1 MDALEALCTRTSVSS
16 LTEPGPTDEQL
27 AAMLRAAS
35 RAPDHARLRPWR
47 VLIVR
52 GDARRRLGEV
62 MADALRA
69 SDPEAPEPLLE
80 RERQKPLR
88 APAIL
93 VVSVTPKDR
102 PGVPEVEQVLAGGAA
117 AQNILLAA
125 HALGLGGIWRTG
137 GTAYDDNVIR
147 ELDLAPGSR
156 IVGFLYLGAPA
167 GEARRR
173 PDEPPVN
180 AVEWSAERG
189 APPRHFVVP
198 PAAE

>member
-16 LTEPGPTDEQL
+16 LAEPGPTDEQL
-27 AAMLRAAS
+27 AAILRAAS

-47 VLIVR
+47 FLIVR
-52 GDARRRLGEV
+52 GEARRRLGEV

-93 VVSVTPKDR
+93 VVSVTPKER
-102 PGVPEVEQVLAGGAA
+102 PGVPEVEQILAGGAA

-125 HALGLGGIWRTG
+125 HALGLGAIWRTG
-137 GTAYDDNVIR
+137 GTAYDDNVIQA
-147 ELDLAPGSR
+147 LDLVPGSR
-156 IVGFLYLGAPA
+156 IVGFLYLGTPA
-167 GEARRR
+167 GEVKRR
-173 PDEPPVN
+173 PDEQVVN
-180 AVEWSAERG
+180 AVEWGAERG
-189 APPRHFVVP
+189 APSRDFIV
-198 PAAE
+198 PAAAE

>member
-16 LTEPGPTDEQL
+16 LIEPGPTDEQL
-27 AAMLRAAS
+27 ATILRAAS

-47 VLIVR
+47 FLIVR

-62 MADALRA
+62 MADALRL

-80 RERQKPLR
+80 RERQKPMR

-93 VVSVTPKDR
+93 VVSVTPRER

-125 HALGLGGIWRTG
+125 HALGLGAIWRTG
-137 GTAYDDNVIR
+137 GTAYDENVIR
-147 ELDLAPGSR
+147 ALELDPGSR
-156 IVGFLYLGAPA
+156 IVGFLYLGTPA
-167 GEARRR
+167 GEAKRR
-173 PDEPPVN
+173 PSDETVN
-180 AVEWSAERG
+180 ALEWAAERG
-189 APPRHFVVP
+189 APSRAFAV

>member
-1 MDALEALCTRTSVSS
+1 MDALEALCTRASVSS

-27 AAMLRAAS
+27 AAILRAAS

-47 VLIVR
+47 FLIVR
-52 GDARRRLGEV
+52 GEARRRLGEV

-69 SDPEAPEPLLE
+69 SDPEAREPLLE

-93 VVSVTPKDR
+93 VVSVTPKER
-102 PGVPEVEQVLAGGAA
+102 PGVPEVEQILAGGAA

-125 HALGLGGIWRTG
+125 HALGLGAIWRTG

-147 ELDLAPGSR
+147 ALDLVPGSR
-156 IVGFLYLGAPA
+156 IVGFLYLGTPA
-167 GEARRR
+167 GEVRRR
-173 PDEPPVN
+173 PDEQVVN
-180 AVEWSAERG
+180 AVEWGAERG
-189 APPRHFVVP
+189 APSRDFVVP
-198 PAAE
+198 AAG